1 MQCVYMCAY
10 RSPGRI
16 VEAYIDSFEALAE
29 TGTLMVILQNIGSI
43 TATYQARVYNILY
56 IYIYI

>member
-43 TATYQARVYNILY
+43 TATYQARVYIY
-56 IYIYI
+56 IIYIYI